1 MSGYFQTS
9 DTSHHN
15 KKKGS
20 WNSRLFLLGLVLTW
34 YVCAVV
40 TITTSKEIMNR
51 LKFPFLLCC
60 IQFAFAALLS
70 FAYLTISG
78 SLVSIYGG
86 VRNLVTQISFS
97 YTFGFILTNSAF
109 SIVSAGFAETIKS
122 AEPLSTV
129 MIGFILLKEVNSAKT
144 YSTLIPICL
153 GVGLSCYHNEDFNV
167 YGFLLAAASNVCFSG
182 RAVLA
187 KKLHVNYPDSL
198 DEINLFAY
206 ISLIGL
212 VFLIPITAM
221 YEGSALLDLYHTSG
235 ENADLNLNNSIFAG
249 SFSTLFLI
257 NGSMFAVYNLMSYV
271 VLKHTDLVTHSVLN
285 CFRRV
290 FIIVFTSLYFGLH
303 LSLFNMTGISIAVL
317 GVMLFGYF
325 RAAEKAKP
333 LL

>member
-1 MSGYFQTS
+1 M
-9 DTSHHN
+9 
-15 KKKGS
+15 
-20 WNSRLFLLGLVLTW
+20 
-34 YVCAVV
+34 VV
-40 TITTSKEIMNR
+40 
-51 LKFPFLLCC
+51 
-60 IQFAFAALLS
+60 
-70 FAYLTISG
+70 
-78 SLVSIYGG
+78 
-86 VRNLVTQISFS
+86 
-97 YTFGFILTNSAF
+97 
-109 SIVSAGFAETIKS
+109 VSAGFAETIKS

-129 MIGFILLKEVNSAKT
+129 MIGFLLLKEVNSAKT

-167 YGFLLAAASNVCFSG
+167 YGFLLAAASNFCFSG

-212 VFLIPITAM
+212 VFLVPITAL
-221 YEGSALLDLYHTSG
+221 YEGSALVELYNNPGDSFQ
-235 ENADLNLNNSIFAG
+235 LNNSIFAG
-249 SFSTLFLI
+249 SFLMLFLI

-290 FIIVFTSLYFGLH
+290 FIIVFTSVYFGLH
-303 LSLFNMTGISIAVL
+303 LSMFNMTGISIAVV

-325 RAAEKAKP
+325 RAAEKARP